1 MRNSLQSDII
11 LWINFQ
17 SLELEYLDIQA
28 IKKVIQ
34 NGNAV
39 LGIEMGS
46 TRIKAVLIDEKH
58 NPIASGSH
66 GWENRFENGVW
77 TYHLDDVWTG
87 LQDAYKNLKDN
98 VFEKYGVK
106 LTKLKAMGFSAMMHG
121 YLPFDKDGKQLAEF
135 RTWRNTITEKAS
147 SELTELFKFNIPQRW
162 SIAHLYQA
170 ILNQEEHISN
180 IDFLT
185 TLEGYVHWMLTGKKV
200 IGIGEAAGMFPI
212 DSTKNCYDEKMVEQF
227 NALVKQKGYSFDLL
241 QLLPEI
247 LLAGDLAGT
256 LTKEGALLLDPT
268 GELESGCPLC
278 PPEGDAGTG
287 MVATN
292 SVAAKT
298 GNISAGT
305 SIFGMIVLDKALS
318 DVYTEIDMV
327 TTPTGKPVAMV
338 HCNTCTSD
346 LDAYVKLFA
355 EVLTNSGVEV
365 NKPALY
371 DMLYLEALKGDADC
385 NGIISFNYYSGEPV
399 TDTAEGR
406 PLLVRMP
413 DSKFNLANFMRA
425 QLYGTMATLR
435 LGMNILFDK
444 ENVQI
449 AKLLGHGGLFKTPVV
464 GQKLMAG
471 ALNTPVAVMETAGEG
486 GAWGIA
492 LLAAY
497 MANKGKESLEEY
509 LDNKVFAEYKATVI
523 EPDKADV
530 DGFNEYINRYESAV
544 AVEKSAINTLK

>member
-1 MRNSLQSDII
+1 M
-11 LWINFQ
+11 
-17 SLELEYLDIQA
+17 DIQA
-28 IKKVIQ
+28 IKSAIE
-34 NGNAV
+34 NGNAIM
-39 LGIEMGS
+39 GIEMGS
-46 TRIKAVLIDEKH
+46 TRIKAVLIDENH
-58 NPIASGSH
+58 NPIAQGSH
-66 GWENRFENGVW
+66 DWENRFENGVW
-77 TYHLDDVWTG
+77 TYHLDDVWAG
-87 LQDAYKNLKDN
+87 LQDAFKNLKKD
-98 VFEKYGVK
+98 VEEKYGTK
-106 LTKLKAMGFSAMMHG
+106 LTKLQSMGFSAMMHG
-121 YLPFDKDGKQLAEF
+121 YLPFDKDGNQLAEF
-135 RTWRNTITEKAS
+135 RTWRNTITEDSAT
-147 SELTELFKFNIPQRW
+147 ELTKLFNFNIPQRW

-170 ILNQEEHISN
+170 ILNGEDHIQN

-185 TLEGYVHWMLTGKKV
+185 TLEGYVHWILTGEKV

-212 DSTKNCYDEKMVEQF
+212 DSTKNCYDEKMVADF
-227 NALVKQKGYSFDLL
+227 DAKIADKGYSWKLL
-241 QLLPEI
+241 DILPKI
-247 LLAGDLAGT
+247 LVAGDNAGT
-256 LTKEGALLLDPT
+256 LTKDGALLLDPT
-268 GELESGCPLC
+268 GELEAGIPLC

-292 SVAAKT
+292 SVASKT

-346 LDAYVKLFA
+346 LDAFVKLFA
-355 EVLTNSGVEV
+355 EVLANSGVEV
-365 NKPALY
+365 NKPKLY
-371 DMLYLEALKGDADC
+371 DMLYEEALKGDADC

-399 TDTAEGR
+399 TDTLEGR

-413 DSKFNLANFMRA
+413 DAKFSLANFMRA

-444 ENVQI
+444 ENVKI
-449 AKLLGHGGLFKTPVV
+449 EKLLGHGGLFKTPVV

-497 MANKGKESLEEY
+497 MSKKAENETLEDY
-509 LDNKVFAEYKATVI
+509 LENKVFADYKASVI
-523 EPDKADV
+523 KPDKEDV
-530 DGFNEYINRYESAV
+530 DGFNKYIERYESAV
-544 AVEKSAINTLK
+544 AVEKSAIANLK